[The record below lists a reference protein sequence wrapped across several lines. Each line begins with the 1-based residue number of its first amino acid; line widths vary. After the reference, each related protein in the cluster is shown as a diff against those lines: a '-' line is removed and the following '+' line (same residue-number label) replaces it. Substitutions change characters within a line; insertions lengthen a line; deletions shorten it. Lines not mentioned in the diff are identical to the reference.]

1 MCISRISRRR
11 FLATSCAT
19 AAAMV
24 NSPSAFSLA
33 ANDTENAGAKL
44 GRFNGT
50 VAIFYIAHFQLVQ
63 RDWKS
68 IEEYKGPYHP
78 LLGYYGYKDKSEVLK
93 HLKWLRRAGVDTIIY
108 DVYGFAEW
116 GPMDIEKDRVL
127 KWMMEALEDQEKE
140 ARKLKLAIWIEKYD
154 SNPTLEEYRFAL
166 KYVRERMANKP
177 YYFRWKNKPMVVT
190 YVNRENPVLDQLEK
204 ETDDFTLSRV
214 RAYDG
219 KEYWSYVNEWPQ
231 PANRGWMPVSPGIDS
246 FLEDAYLAKKKGK
259 PSLDASKWKRFDRE
273 DGEYFKKQLRRAREI
288 DPDFIFISGWNDW
301 QYGLEIE
308 PAVEYR
314 FKYVD
319 LAAKMLGREEET
331 KPHRDEH

>member
-1 MCISRISRRR
+1 MRTNKISRRS
-11 FLATSCAT
+11 FLAASCLT
-19 AAAMV
+19 AAAMA
-24 NSPSAFSLA
+24 NAPSAFA
-33 ANDTENAGAKL
+33 ASERKL

-63 RDWKS
+63 RDWNS

-78 LLGYYGYKDKSEVLK
+78 LLGYYGYKDKSDVLK
-93 HLKWLRRAGVDTIIY
+93 HLKWLRRAGVDTIVY

-116 GPMDIEKDRVL
+116 GPMDIAKDRVL
-127 KWMMEALEDQEKE
+127 KWMMEALENQENE
-140 ARKLKLAIWIEKYD
+140 ARKLKLVIWIEKYD

-166 KYVRERMANKP
+166 KFIRENLAGKP
-177 YYFRWKNKPMVVT
+177 YYFHWKDRPMVVT
-190 YVNRENPVLDQLEK
+190 YVNRENPVLDEVEK
-204 ETDDFTLSRV
+204 ETTDFTLSRV

-219 KEYWSYVNEWPQ
+219 KEYWSYVNEYPQ
-231 PANRGWMPVSPGIDS
+231 PENRGWMPVSPGIDS
-246 FLEDAYLAKKKGK
+246 FLEEAYLAKKKGK
-259 PSLDASKWKRFDRE
+259 PSLDASKWKRFDRKN
-273 DGEYFKKQLRRAREI
+273 GRYFEKQLRRAREVN
-288 DPDFIFISGWNDW
+288 PDFIFISGWNDW

-331 KPHRDEH
+331 KPYRDEN